1 MWWNKPSVH
10 MSLPWR
16 TFQLTIILIHKTTKF
31 RICILYYFSKDAETI
46 FNTLSPFLLL
56 TKLSNVN
63 KWPWGQK
70 YCGLE
75 LSSSCGIGFKGVSI
89 NWSVLYFIIF
99 ISISCCWW
107 QITWYDNILFSQ
119 YYYNY
124 IKPILSLSFASFLPI
139 LSPISN
145 KFCGINCLI

>member
-1 MWWNKPSVH
+1 

-56 TKLSNVN
+56 SKLSNVN

-99 ISISCCWW
+99 IPIFLLLMTNHLVW
-107 QITWYDNILFSQ
+107 QYFILTILLH
-119 YYYNY
+119 Y
-124 IKPILSLSFASFLPI
+124 IKPILSLSFASFLPM

>member
-1 MWWNKPSVH
+1 MLRYDETN
-10 MSLPWR
+10 LAYICLYLEGL
-16 TFQLTIILIHKTTKF
+16 QLTIILIHKTTKF

-56 TKLSNVN
+56 SKLSNVN

-75 LSSSCGIGFKGVSI
+75 LSSSCGIGLKGVSI

-99 ISISCCWW
+99 IPIFLLLMTNHLVW
-107 QITWYDNILFSQ
+107 QYFILTILLQ
-119 YYYNY
+119 LYQTH
-124 IKPILSLSFASFLPI
+124 PIP
-139 LSPISN
+139 
-145 KFCGINCLI
+145 